1 MIITVII
8 DNQSF
13 EIDCDTGTQDV
24 AWLSL
29 CACNLYGQSTF
40 PITTYLPI
48 LAKNQSGTVLPP
60 KLVIVKNTEL
70 IGEKIYVNVRR
81 KANEVGSEMTD
92 EQKEWYNDA
101 FLEGRFKMTVSVKLK
116 PGVEIR
122 KDNKF
127 KVELSYEINPKLA
140 LFFPEYGDT
149 ISLDVNVNPKTRREY
164 NLEGEIKIPFG
175 SLKPKRILFCHK
187 SADVFDKET
196 EDFLKNELTFTT
208 TPEMLSD
215 DDKENYLRKK
225 EELIRDKEIQIK
237 QNIINAEKEKKEEE
251 ERFEQLKRY
260 MTQIPYTLEEV
271 YTYVKDQ
278 LDMND
283 QDLVEIFELLERN
296 EYFVFRKL
304 FEIFFDY
311 CQFYENNT
319 DLTIDSVAVLNFLN
333 LFYRNRKG
341 VEKIGEEF
349 ENLYLSRLERDGTQ
363 IDFKEFIYIIIFLL
377 YSLMIHSSI
386 NICNEIEYLTKKYE
400 VLLESDSYFNLNKNK
415 DVIAILNVNFRPL
428 KAIFNKYGIKRELIE
443 PSEMNAEK
451 FFTFVSDV
459 ASLCKYDLVKL
470 GKDDVK
476 TEHNIDIFDFLRK
489 IVGMAINLTEKQEEN
504 LEDYGTDEKK
514 DLEYIGLKPEQAV
527 EKLVETV
534 VAKFREKERLE
545 KEKEAKEAKEAK
557 MNKAK

>member
-13 EIDCDTGTQDV
+13 EIDCDTGTQDI

-29 CACNLYGQSTF
+29 CACNLYGQNTF

-48 LAKNQSGTVLPP
+48 FAKNQSGTTLPP
-60 KLVIVKNTEL
+60 KLVIVKNMEL
-70 IGEKIYVNVRR
+70 IGEKIYVDVRK
-81 KANEVGSEMTD
+81 KANEVGSEMSAQ
-92 EQKEWYNDA
+92 QKEWYNDA
-101 FLEGRFKMTVSVKLK
+101 FLEGRFKMALAVKLK
-116 PGVEIR
+116 PSVDIR

-127 KVELSYEINPKLA
+127 KVEFHYEINPKLA
-140 LFFPEYGDT
+140 LFFPQYGDT
-149 ISLDVNVNPKTRREY
+149 ITVDVNVNPKSRRDY
-164 NLEGEIKIPFG
+164 NLEGDIKIPFG
-175 SLKPKRILFCHK
+175 KLKQKRILFCHK
-187 SADVFDKET
+187 STDVFDKET
-196 EDFLKNELTFTT
+196 ADFLKNEVSFTT
-208 TPEMLSD
+208 APEMLSD

-237 QNIINAEKEKKEEE
+237 QNIINAEKEKREEE

-271 YTYVKDQ
+271 YQYVKEQ

-319 DLTIDSVAVLNFLN
+319 ELTIDSIAVLNFLN
-333 LFYRNRKG
+333 LFYRNRKN

-377 YSLMIHSSI
+377 YNLMIHSSI
-386 NICNEIEYLTKKYE
+386 NICNEIEYISKKYE
-400 VLLESDSYFNLNKNK
+400 MLMESDSYYALNKNK
-415 DVIAILNVNFRPL
+415 DIIAILNVHFKQI
-428 KAIFNKYGIKRELIE
+428 KALFNRYAIKKEKIE
-443 PSEMNAEK
+443 PTDMTAEK
-451 FFTFVSDV
+451 FFTFVTDISN
-459 ASLCKYDLVKL
+459 LCKFDLVKL
-470 GKDDVK
+470 SKGDVK
-476 TEHNIDIFDFLRK
+476 TDYNIDIFDFLRK
-489 IVGMAINLTEKQEEN
+489 IVGMAINLTEKPEEN
-504 LEDYGTDEKK
+504 EEDNNPGEKN
-514 DLEYIGLKPEQAV
+514 DLDYVGLNNEQAV
-527 EKLVETV
+527 EKFIEDVL
-534 VAKFREKERLE
+534 AKFKERDM
-545 KEKEAKEAKEAK
+545 KESKK
-557 MNKAK
+557 NK

>member
-29 CACNLYGQSTF
+29 CACNLYGQNTF

-48 LAKNQSGTVLPP
+48 LAINQSGTVLPP

-70 IGEKIYVNVRR
+70 IGEKIYVSVRK
-81 KANEVGSEMTD
+81 KANEVGSEMTE
-92 EQKEWYNDA
+92 EQKEWYSDA

-127 KVELSYEINPKLA
+127 KVELTYEINPKLA
-140 LFFPEYGDT
+140 LFFPGYGDT
-149 ISLDVNVNPKTRREY
+149 ISIDVNVNPKSRREY
-164 NLEGEIKIPFG
+164 NLEGDIKIPFG
-175 SLKPKRILFCHK
+175 TLKPKRILFCHK
-187 SADVFDKET
+187 SAEVFDKET

-311 CQFYENNT
+311 CQFYDNNT

-333 LFYRNRKG
+333 VFYKNRKG

-377 YSLMIHSSI
+377 YNLMIHSSI
-386 NICNEIEYLTKKYE
+386 NICNEIEYLTKRYE
-400 VLLESDSYFNLNKNK
+400 MLLESDSYFNLNKNK

-428 KAIFNKYGIKRELIE
+428 KAIFNKYGIKRELID
-443 PSEMNAEK
+443 PSEISAEK
-451 FFTFVSDV
+451 FFNLVSDI
-459 ASLCKYDLVKL
+459 ANLCKYDLVKL
-470 GKDDVK
+470 SKDDVK
-476 TEHNIDIFDFLRK
+476 TEHNIDIFEFLRK
-489 IVGMAINLTEKQEEN
+489 IVAMSINLTEKPEEN
-504 LEDYGTDEKK
+504 VEDYGTEEKK
-514 DLEYIGLKPEQAV
+514 DLEFVGLKPEQAV
-527 EKLVETV
+527 EKFVETV

-545 KEKEAKEAKEAK
+545 KEKEAKEAK

>member
-29 CACNLYGQSTF
+29 CACNLYGQNTF

-70 IGEKIYVNVRR
+70 IGEKIYVSVRK
-81 KANEVGSEMTD
+81 KANEVGSEMTE
-92 EQKEWYNDA
+92 EQKEWYSDA

-127 KVELSYEINPKLA
+127 KVELTYEINPKLA
-140 LFFPEYGDT
+140 LFFPGYGDT
-149 ISLDVNVNPKTRREY
+149 ISIDVNVNPKSRREY
-164 NLEGEIKIPFG
+164 NLEGDIKIPFG
-175 SLKPKRILFCHK
+175 TLKPKRILFCHK
-187 SADVFDKET
+187 SAEVFDKET

-311 CQFYENNT
+311 CQFYDNNT

-333 LFYRNRKG
+333 VFYKNRKG

-377 YSLMIHSSI
+377 YNLMIHSSI
-386 NICNEIEYLTKKYE
+386 NICNEIEYLTKRYE
-400 VLLESDSYFNLNKNK
+400 MLLESDSYFNLNKNK

-428 KAIFNKYGIKRELIE
+428 KAIFNKYGIKRELID
-443 PSEMNAEK
+443 PSEISAEK
-451 FFTFVSDV
+451 FFNLVSDI
-459 ASLCKYDLVKL
+459 ANLCKYDLVKL
-470 GKDDVK
+470 SKDDVK
-476 TEHNIDIFDFLRK
+476 TEHNIDIFEFLRK
-489 IVGMAINLTEKQEEN
+489 IVAMSINLTEKPEEN
-504 LEDYGTDEKK
+504 VEDYGTEEKK
-514 DLEYIGLKPEQAV
+514 DLEFVGLKPEQAV
-527 EKLVETV
+527 EKFVETV

>member
-29 CACNLYGQSTF
+29 CACNLYGQNTF

-70 IGEKIYVNVRR
+70 IGEKIYVSVRK
-81 KANEVGSEMTD
+81 KANEVGSEMTE
-92 EQKEWYNDA
+92 EQKEWYSDA

-127 KVELSYEINPKLA
+127 KVELTYEINPKLA
-140 LFFPEYGDT
+140 LFFPGYGDT
-149 ISLDVNVNPKTRREY
+149 ISIDVNVNPKSRREY
-164 NLEGEIKIPFG
+164 NLEGDIKIPFG
-175 SLKPKRILFCHK
+175 TLKPKRILFCHK
-187 SADVFDKET
+187 SAEVFDKET

>member
-29 CACNLYGQSTF
+29 CACNLYGQNTF

-70 IGEKIYVNVRR
+70 IGEKIYVSVRK
-81 KANEVGSEMTD
+81 KANEVGSEMTE
-92 EQKEWYNDA
+92 EQKEWYSDA

-127 KVELSYEINPKLA
+127 KVELTYEINPKLA
-140 LFFPEYGDT
+140 LFFPGYGDT
-149 ISLDVNVNPKTRREY
+149 ISIDVNVNPKSRREY
-164 NLEGEIKIPFG
+164 NLEGDIKIPFG
-175 SLKPKRILFCHK
+175 TLKPKRILFCHK
-187 SADVFDKET
+187 SAEVFDKET

-333 LFYRNRKG
+333 VFYKNRKG

-377 YSLMIHSSI
+377 YNLMIHSSI
-386 NICNEIEYLTKKYE
+386 NICNEIEYLTKRYE
-400 VLLESDSYFNLNKNK
+400 MLLESDSYFNLNKNK

-428 KAIFNKYGIKRELIE
+428 KAIFNKYGIKRELID
-443 PSEMNAEK
+443 PSEISAEK
-451 FFTFVSDV
+451 FFNLVSDI
-459 ASLCKYDLVKL
+459 ANLCKYDLVKL
-470 GKDDVK
+470 SKDDVK
-476 TEHNIDIFDFLRK
+476 TEHNIDIFEFLRK
-489 IVGMAINLTEKQEEN
+489 IVAMSINLTEKPEEN
-504 LEDYGTDEKK
+504 VEDYGTEEKK
-514 DLEYIGLKPEQAV
+514 DLEFVGLKPEQAV
-527 EKLVETV
+527 EKFVETV

-545 KEKEAKEAKEAK
+545 KEKEAKEAK

>member
-101 FLEGRFKMTVSVKLK
+101 FLDGRFKMTVSVKLK